1 MYAEGL
7 QRAQALCEVPSRL
20 VHKRNERER
29 SSATA
34 HDTQTLKERMLVG
47 SGFSLVFLELVLELV
62 DLDCH
67 LSVAHGG

>member
-1 MYAEGL
+1 MRRVCRGPKPCV
-7 QRAQALCEVPSRL
+7 RCRCDW
-20 VHKRNERER
+20 HKRNERER
-29 SSATA
+29 SSPTA

-47 SGFSLVFLELVLELV
+47 SVFSLVFLELVLELV

>member
-1 MYAEGL
+1 
-7 QRAQALCEVPSRL
+7 
-20 VHKRNERER
+20 
-29 SSATA
+29 
-34 HDTQTLKERMLVG
+34 MLVG